1 MLRTYVDESEVP
13 SVNEQLAQAMSDHI
27 PIGVGSKSVIP
38 MNAKDLEEALEMGM
52 DWLLREDYTWAEDK
66 EHYENTTS

>member
-1 MLRTYVDESEVP
+1 
-13 SVNEQLAQAMSDHI
+13 MSDHI